1 MTEDGEP
8 RVAQAS
14 SPASPGSIPARK
26 SPGFPTRSSCTFHS
40 VRFLLSTFPISAFQY
55 VGICL
60 IIWLLLVEGGTELWY
75 RAHERGVR
83 DHAQW
88 SLTWPN
94 DRAVFHAVE
103 VPPGIRGQFRYD
115 EGIEGRWQ
123 DANGG
128 DWQLYYF
135 RWFPAHSLGK
145 RVAIQLAKTH
155 GPEKCLPAAGMHLK
169 SDLGLM
175 LIPIGDLELAVHQYV
190 FESEGKVLHVFYGI
204 YEDQGGSGAL
214 VNRRLTA
221 ANRIRAA
228 LSGSRNFGQRFL
240 EVAVYGYES
249 PEAARAA
256 FALEMANRIK
266 VGA

>member
-1 MTEDGEP
+1 
-8 RVAQAS
+8 
-14 SPASPGSIPARK
+14 
-26 SPGFPTRSSCTFHS
+26 
-40 VRFLLSTFPISAFQY
+40 
-55 VGICL
+55 
-60 IIWLLLVEGGTELWY
+60 
-75 RAHERGVR
+75 
-83 DHAQW
+83 
-88 SLTWPN
+88 
-94 DRAVFHAVE
+94 
-103 VPPGIRGQFRYD
+103 
-115 EGIEGRWQ
+115 
-123 DANGG
+123 
-128 DWQLYYF
+128 
-135 RWFPAHSLGK
+135 
-145 RVAIQLAKTH
+145 
-155 GPEKCLPAAGMHLK
+155 MHLK